1 MTEPLF
7 IQQLKNG
14 NREAF
19 NQLVEKHKDG
29 ILNICYG
36 FVKDAEEAEDITQE
50 VFIEVFR
57 TVSNFREDSSLFTWM
72 YRIAV
77 SRSLDAIKRKKSI
90 KRAAFFEK
98 RVNSEVAEYEIE
110 NTESSTMRPDQTL
123 EQHQQ
128 QIFIELSLAKLT
140 ENQRIAFVLSHQDG
154 LSYKEIAQI
163 MDKSLTS
170 VESLIHRSKQAL
182 RKIMEKDYEEFF

>member
-1 MTEPLF
+1 VTEPLF

>member
-1 MTEPLF
+1 VTEPLF

-110 NTESSTMRPDQTL
+110 NTESSTLGPDQTL

>member
-77 SRSLDAIKRKKSI
+77 SRSLDAIKKKKSI
-90 KRAAFFEK
+90 KRAAFLEK

>member
-7 IQQLKNG
+7 IQQLKKG

-57 TVSNFREDSSLFTWM
+57 TISNFREDSSLFTWM

-98 RVNSEVAEYEIE
+98 RVSAEIAEYEIE
-110 NTESSTMRPDQTL
+110 NTASSTLEPDQTL
-123 EQHQQ
+123 EQRQQ
-128 QIFIELSLAKLT
+128 QLFIESSLAKLT

-163 MDKSLTS
+163 MNKSLTS
-170 VESLIHRSKQAL
+170 IESLIHRSRQSL
-182 RKIMEKDYEEFF
+182 RKIMEKNYEEFF